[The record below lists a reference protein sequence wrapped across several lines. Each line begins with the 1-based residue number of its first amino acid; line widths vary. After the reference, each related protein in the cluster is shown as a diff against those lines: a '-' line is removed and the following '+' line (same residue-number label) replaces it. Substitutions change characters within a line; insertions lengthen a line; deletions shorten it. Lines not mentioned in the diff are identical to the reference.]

1 MADSACLTGNAAAC
15 NSSNDVK
22 LLDGVCEGQGL
33 TNDQLEGLQTEIVVD
48 GTAVDCDRAA
58 SGIYSYSCNRVLSS
72 AGAILIRLRIV
83 HCSYP
88 PYILYSTG
96 F

>member
-15 NSSNDVK
+15 NGSNDVK

-48 GTAVDCDRAA
+48 GTAV
-58 SGIYSYSCNRVLSS
+58 
-72 AGAILIRLRIV
+72 IV
-83 HCSYP
+83 IVPLPGYTLTLATECFLLP
-88 PYILYSTG
+88 VP
-96 F
+96 